1 MQLGGSSGSII
12 VFLIHSQSSMSE
24 FLYVLTGHATES
36 SIKFYKVCV
45 SDRLGSADYGFEHC
59 ISLT

>member
-36 SIKFYKVCV
+36 YIKF
-45 SDRLGSADYGFEHC
+45 E
-59 ISLT
+59 